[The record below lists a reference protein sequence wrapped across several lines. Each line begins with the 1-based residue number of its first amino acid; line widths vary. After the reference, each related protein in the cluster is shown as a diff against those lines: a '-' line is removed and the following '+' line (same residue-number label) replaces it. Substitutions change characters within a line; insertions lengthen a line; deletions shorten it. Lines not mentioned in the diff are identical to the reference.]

1 MADMLTKAA
10 LGGAAGGLIMSQ
22 TGAAGGSFSFGLP
35 FVGGSYPVSV
45 VATGVAFGAA
55 STFVVD
61 AILKLSFMG
70 VSKEN
75 SHYHAMTAAT
85 HLAAAAL
92 SWAAFYKFVVN
103 RQIPATGKDLFDFG
117 LLGAG
122 AEMLSQ
128 AVYVQFFTQGELV
141 EDFANVLY

>member
-1 MADMLTKAA
+1 MADMMTKAG
-10 LGGAAGGLIMSQ
+10 LGGAAGALIMSQ
-22 TGAAGGSFSFGLP
+22 TEGAGGSFSFGLP
-35 FVGGSYPVSV
+35 FVGGAYEVPV
-45 VATGVAFGAA
+45 VAAGAVFGAA

-70 VSKEN
+70 VNKDN

-92 SWAAFYKFVVN
+92 SWGLFYQLVVN
-103 RQIPATGKDLFDFG
+103 TQLPATSKDLFDFS

-122 AEMLSQ
+122 AEAISQ
-128 AVYVQFFTQGELV
+128 AIYIQFFTSGELV